1 MDASLAVQDP
11 YLRFEEPEVASAR
24 VARQVTLDMNDP
36 HLLIDEVAPHA
47 KRPVKHV
54 PGGSTRDAALG
65 RDLAKRY
72 DISNDAA
79 YDLLKENHQHK
90 IRSTL
95 GSMATE
101 HSLPAIKLQW
111 PFYKVAMDSKEKRS
125 FHRNPL
131 VLHENAGRTYRFQ
144 KPKHQKRKHV
154 RGREAKD
161 LFAKAEDL
169 SFGDNANVL
178 LLEYSEEVPTM
189 LSNFGM
195 GNRLIN
201 FYRKRDADD
210 QERPKRDIGETHVL
224 LNQDKSPF
232 SNFGHVNGGET
243 VPTIQNG
250 LYRAPVFQHKPK
262 SNDFILSISH
272 TWENGNKMY
281 LRNVENLHAVGQ
293 QFPISEVPGE
303 HSRKVTDA
311 AKRRLRGISYR
322 IYAKTLD
329 PSRRGIALTNKVLM
343 KHIPGSDI
351 PQTRSKM
358 REFMK
363 YEKKAK
369 NSEDDGY
376 WVPPPGQVVPD
387 SETIR
392 GWIKPEDVCL
402 LDTMQVGVQHL
413 ADLGIQDSKDAKE
426 DDEAEDEENIEKM
439 LAPWR
444 TTKNFIQACQ
454 GKAMLKVHGEGDPT
468 GRGEAFSMLKTNMKG
483 GYTPRGE
490 SVAEKMQTKEKQQQS
505 GHKYNVAT
513 QQLKYDRDIT
523 ETWNR
528 QKESL
533 SNDIEGSDTEMDDDE
548 PESAIGRAETP
559 RTSFGTPAFDDSA
572 SQFSK
577 HSVDRNEEVM
587 IIKRK
592 HRDAYG
598 NWVETPV
605 RIDNP
610 KVIKLYRKKA
620 KERTLARMKS
630 VVSILISCVE
640 YITDDF
646 TATTRSYQPATAN
659 SMRSLSR
666 SSARSLLASNATKS
680 AACIASV

>member
-1 MDASLAVQDP
+1 
-11 YLRFEEPEVASAR
+11 
-24 VARQVTLDMNDP
+24 
-36 HLLIDEVAPHA
+36 
-47 KRPVKHV
+47 
-54 PGGSTRDAALG
+54 
-65 RDLAKRY
+65 
-72 DISNDAA
+72 
-79 YDLLKENHQHK
+79 
-90 IRSTL
+90 
-95 GSMATE
+95 
-101 HSLPAIKLQW
+101 
-111 PFYKVAMDSKEKRS
+111 
-125 FHRNPL
+125 
-131 VLHENAGRTYRFQ
+131 
-144 KPKHQKRKHV
+144 
-154 RGREAKD
+154 
-161 LFAKAEDL
+161 
-169 SFGDNANVL
+169 
-178 LLEYSEEVPTM
+178 
-189 LSNFGM
+189 
-195 GNRLIN
+195 
-201 FYRKRDADD
+201 
-210 QERPKRDIGETHVL
+210 
-224 LNQDKSPF
+224 
-232 SNFGHVNGGET
+232 
-243 VPTIQNG
+243 
-250 LYRAPVFQHKPK
+250 
-262 SNDFILSISH
+262 
-272 TWENGNKMY
+272 
-281 LRNVENLHAVGQ
+281 
-293 QFPISEVPGE
+293 
-303 HSRKVTDA
+303 
-311 AKRRLRGISYR
+311 
-322 IYAKTLD
+322 
-329 PSRRGIALTNKVLM
+329 LTNKVLM

-369 NSEDDGY
+369 NSDDDGY
-376 WVPPPGQVVPD
+376 WVPPPGQGVPD

-392 GWIKPEDVCL
+392 SWIKPEDVCL

-533 SNDIEGSDTEMDDDE
+533 SNDIEGSDIEMEDEE
-548 PESAIGRAETP
+548 PESAIARSGTP
-559 RTSFGTPAFDDSA
+559 RTSFGTPAAFDDSA

-577 HSVDRNEEVM
+577 HSVDRSEEIM

-592 HRDAYG
+592 HRDSYG

-630 VVSILISCVE
+630 VFSGVLCIHMSCTDILI
-640 YITDDF
+640 
-646 TATTRSYQPATAN
+646 ATTPSYLPATAN
-659 SMRSLSR
+659 SMPLRNRSF
-666 SSARSLLASNATKS
+666 AKSLLDSNATKS
-680 AACIASV
+680 VVFTVNASRLATWPAPLLLVVPPQHHPALAQRRQTSPKHRRPHLPRYRRNPAKAVARTEPLASAPTVAKSVTLKPTESQ